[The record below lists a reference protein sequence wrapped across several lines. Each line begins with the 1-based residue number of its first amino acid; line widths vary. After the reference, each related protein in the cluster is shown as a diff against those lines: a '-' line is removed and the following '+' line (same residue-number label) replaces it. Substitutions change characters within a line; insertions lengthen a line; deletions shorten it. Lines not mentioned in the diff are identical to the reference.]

1 MQGEHGRAKM
11 VFLDVERCF
20 GFVCDWLLQELS
32 LATVVHH
39 NPPQVGD
46 TCQMVHPAAADRII
60 ELVHFQFNSSFSPFP
75 RFFFFFFLN
84 PYYWV

>member
-32 LATVVHH
+32 LATVLVIRVKWCTL
-39 NPPQVGD
+39 Q
-46 TCQMVHPAAADRII
+46 QQI
-60 ELVHFQFNSSFSPFP
+60 ELSNWSTTNLIVHLVPFQDFS
-75 RFFFFFFLN
+75 FFFLN
-84 PYYWV
+84 PYY